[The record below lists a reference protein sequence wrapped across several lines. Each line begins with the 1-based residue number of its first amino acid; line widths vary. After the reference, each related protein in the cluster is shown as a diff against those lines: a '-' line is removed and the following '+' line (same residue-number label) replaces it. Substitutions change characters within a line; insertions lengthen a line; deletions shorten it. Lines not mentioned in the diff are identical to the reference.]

1 MKKPIL
7 ITLILLVILHISGCA
22 SQSTSKDSTKEAF
35 TEKTNNKKVVN
46 EVEVEQTLP
55 KKLEGETKSVEKK
68 EADVDKPVKLEHLYE
83 VNDANW
89 SVKPIHEGTEEQ
101 VILLTIDDAPD
112 QYSLEMANTLKKN
125 NVKAIFFVNGHFIQS
140 DEKKKLLK
148 EIYELGFPIGNHTM
162 THSNLKELSEEQQYE
177 EIVELNNQI
186 EKITGKR
193 PKFFRAPFG
202 SNTEYSRKI
211 AADEGM
217 LLMNWTY
224 GYDWEKDYM
233 NKEGLVDIM
242 VNTPLLTNGA
252 NLLLHDR
259 EWTNAA
265 LEGIIN
271 GLKEKGYMMVD
282 PDKIK
287 TL

>member
-1 MKKPIL
+1 MQTGQL
-7 ITLILLVILHISGCA
+7 ISIIFLVILLVSGCS
-22 SQSTSKDSTKEAF
+22 SQTSSQESTNKEEVMEDKN
-35 TEKTNNKKVVN
+35 TEKEDNGEKVETEPDKVEGKREE
-46 EVEVEQTLP
+46 EV
-55 KKLEGETKSVEKK
+55 K
-68 EADVDKPVKLEHLYE
+68 KPVELEPLYE

-89 SVKPIHEGTEEQ
+89 SVKPIHEGPDEQ

-112 QYSLEMANTLKKN
+112 QYSLEMATTLKKN
-125 NVKAIFFVNGHFIQS
+125 NIKAIFFVNGHFIQS

-148 EIYELGFPIGNHTM
+148 EIYDLGFPIGNHTM

-186 EKITGKR
+186 VKITGER

-202 SNTEYSRKI
+202 SNTEYSRKVV
-211 AADEGM
+211 ADEGM

-242 VNTPLLTNGA
+242 VNTPFLTNGA
-252 NLLLHDR
+252 NILMHDR

-265 LEGIIN
+265 LDGIIN
-271 GLKEKGYMMVD
+271 GLMEKGYKMVD
-282 PDKIK
+282 PDMIK
-287 TL
+287 TLETN